1 MFAASQLVVVVV
13 VSDGESDSSKPEPT
27 CKELEPEVVDHSLD
41 TVALGI
47 YERSI
52 DVNRTFAAIR
62 ILG

>member
-1 MFAASQLVVVVV
+1 MFAASQLVVVVA
-13 VSDGESDSSKPEPT
+13 SDGESDSSKPEPT

-41 TVALGI
+41 TVALGF
-47 YERSI
+47 YERST